1 MIEFSHVSKLFGA
14 QKAVNDLNLNFQ
26 EGSFS
31 VLIGTSGS
39 GKSTTLKMINRLVEH
54 DSGEIRFAGEEIRS
68 LPVLELRRRMGYAI
82 QSIGLFPH
90 WSVAQ
95 NIATVPQLQKW
106 SRARI
111 DDRIDE
117 LMTLLGLESNLR
129 ERYPHQLSGGQQQ
142 RVGVA
147 RALAADPQV
156 LLMDEPFGALD
167 PVTRGA
173 LQQEM
178 TRIHRLLGR
187 TIVLVTHDI
196 DEALRLAE
204 HLVFGIAVTRPWGAE
219 FRPLVETI
227 AAVGQTFPPVA
238 VLAIA
243 VPVIGFGLQPAIIA
257 LILYGVL
264 PVLQATLAGLGAIDA
279 SVTEVAKGMGMS
291 RGQRLRKVEL
301 PLAAPVI
308 LAGVRT
314 SVIINIGTATIA
326 STVGASTLGTP
337 IIIGLSGFNTAYVI
351 QGALLVA
358 LAAIIADRLFERLVQ
373 ALSQHAK

>member
-1 MIEFSHVSKLFGA
+1 MKMLRDPLFWLIA
-14 QKAVNDLNLNFQ
+14 LFVALIFWLPYSQPLFAALFPQLPRPVYQQ
-26 EGSFS
+26 ESFALGTGSF
-31 VLIGTSGS
+31 L
-39 GKSTTLKMINRLVEH
+39 
-54 DSGEIRFAGEEIRS
+54 AGGNFEFVCGDHWHWCRNCCHS
-68 LPVLELRRRMGYAI
+68 PV
-82 QSIGLFPH
+82 
-90 WSVAQ
+90 
-95 NIATVPQLQKW
+95 
-106 SRARI
+106 
-111 DDRIDE
+111 
-117 LMTLLGLESNLR
+117 
-129 ERYPHQLSGGQQQ
+129 
-142 RVGVA
+142 
-147 RALAADPQV
+147 
-156 LLMDEPFGALD
+156 
-167 PVTRGA
+167 
-173 LQQEM
+173 
-178 TRIHRLLGR
+178 
-187 TIVLVTHDI
+187 
-196 DEALRLAE
+196 
-204 HLVFGIAVTRPWGAE
+204 GAE

-351 QGALLVA
+351 EGRYWWHWRRSSQTACLKGWCRR
-358 LAAIIADRLFERLVQ
+358 LASTQNKGITCEHDATNSA
-373 ALSQHAK
+373 

>member
-1 MIEFSHVSKLFGA
+1 MKMLRDPLFWLIALFVALIFWLPYSQPLFAALFPQLPRPVYQQESFAALALAHFWLVGISSLF
-14 QKAVNDLNLNFQ
+14 AVI
-26 EGSFS
+26 
-31 VLIGTSGS
+31 IGT
-39 GKSTTLKMINRLVEH
+39 
-54 DSGEIRFAGEEIRS
+54 
-68 LPVLELRRRMGYAI
+68 
-82 QSIGLFPH
+82 
-90 WSVAQ
+90 
-95 NIATVPQLQKW
+95 
-106 SRARI
+106 
-111 DDRIDE
+111 
-117 LMTLLGLESNLR
+117 
-129 ERYPHQLSGGQQQ
+129 
-142 RVGVA
+142 
-147 RALAADPQV
+147 
-156 LLMDEPFGALD
+156 GA
-167 PVTRGA
+167 
-173 LQQEM
+173 
-178 TRIHRLLGR
+178 
-187 TIVLVTHDI
+187 
-196 DEALRLAE
+196 
-204 HLVFGIAVTRPWGAE
+204 GIAVTRPWGAE

-291 RGQRLRKVEL
+291 RGQRVRKVEL

-351 QGALLVA
+351 QALLVA